1 MLEINLQKIK
11 FWLVIA
17 IIQLASFAMGYWIAS
32 GTVTKTK
39 QQPLHNYTTKQVEPP
54 KENDTRTQ
62 TSTSEQC
69 TVKGNISGKSKIYHV
84 PGGSFYDRTTPE
96 MCFSTEAEA
105 EAAGFTKSSR

>member
-1 MLEINLQKIK
+1 MLEINIQKIK

-17 IIQLASFAMGYWIAS
+17 IIQLGSFAMGYWIAN
-32 GTVTKTK
+32 GTTPKFK
-39 QQPLHNYTTKQVEPP
+39 QQPLDNYTTKQSEPP
-54 KENDTRTQ
+54 KENNTHAQ
-62 TSTSEQC
+62 TSISEQC
-69 TVKGNISGKSKIYHV
+69 TVKGNISSKNKIYHV